1 MSDIPV
7 SQVPDPVL
15 ADEVELHRALGP
27 VHLTLIGVGA
37 TIGAGIFVIAGN
49 VAAQHAGPAVLL
61 SFVIAATGCF
71 FAALCYAELAA
82 MIPQAGS
89 AYTYTYA
96 TMGRFMAWFIGWNMV
111 LEFGV
116 SASTVAAGWS
126 GYFLNLLNQFGIDY
140 PPGWANA
147 PIAGTGISDM
157 HLTGA
162 VVNLPAGIMMLL
174 ITVILVVGI
183 TESARFN
190 AAMVAVKVGIIA
202 VVILFGLPH
211 IHQANFHPFI
221 PPNTGVR
228 GHFGV
233 SGILAASATI
243 FFAYVGFE
251 TVSVG
256 AQETRNPER
265 DVSISILAALAI
277 CTLLYV
283 LMSAVLLGITDY
295 HLLDVPDPVSFALA
309 REPALKWLVF
319 PVNIAAIAGLI
330 SVAFGSMYGQSRVFY
345 GMARDGFLPPAF
357 ARVHPIFRTP
367 HLCTIIVGVVGAAIA
382 AIFPLD
388 ILADLVS
395 IGTLMAFISVC
406 VGIMILRITCPKRLR
421 KFRTP
426 YVWFVAPAGII
437 VCGVMMFS
445 LSMGTW
451 VRLVVWTGLGF
462 LIYFGYS
469 IRHAAPWKWTV
480 SDEG

>member
-1 MSDIPV
+1 MSDAPALLI
-7 SQVPDPVL
+7 PDPVV
-15 ADEVELHRALGP
+15 AEDVKLHRALGP
-27 VHLTLIGVGA
+27 MHLTMIGVGA
-37 TIGAGIFVIAGN
+37 TIGAGIFVIAGT
-49 VAAQHAGPAVLL
+49 VSAEHAGPAVLL
-61 SFVIAATGCF
+61 SFLIAATGCF

-126 GYFLNLLNQFGIDY
+126 GYFLSLLHGFGIDY
-140 PPGWANA
+140 PAAWANA
-147 PIAGTGISDM
+147 PIAGTGISDL

-162 VVNLPAGIMMLL
+162 VVNLPAGLIMLA
-174 ITVILVVGI
+174 ITAILVVGI
-183 TESARFN
+183 SESARFN
-190 AAMVAVKVGIIA
+190 AVMVVLKVGIVA

-211 IHQANFHPFI
+211 VHMANLHPFI
-221 PPNTGVR
+221 PPNTGVW
-228 GHFGV
+228 GHFGP
-233 SGILAASATI
+233 SGVLAASGTV

-251 TVSVG
+251 TVSVA

-283 LMSAVLLGITDY
+283 LMSIVLIGIIDY
-295 HLLDVPDPVSFALA
+295 HLLDVADPVSFAL
-309 REPALKWLVF
+309 EHNPQLTWLVL

-330 SVAFGSMYGQSRVFY
+330 SVAFGSLYGQSRVFY
-345 GMARDGFLPPAF
+345 GMARDGFLPPVF
-357 ARVHPIFRTP
+357 AKVHPHFRTP
-367 HLCTIIVGVVGAAIA
+367 HLCTIITGVIGAAIA

-395 IGTLMAFISVC
+395 IGTLLAFISVC
-406 VGIMILRITCPKRLR
+406 VGILILRKTAPNVRR

-426 YVWFVAPAGII
+426 WVWFVAPAGIAT
-437 VCGVMMFS
+437 CGLMMFS
-445 LSMGTW
+445 LSNGTW
-451 VRLVVWTGLGF
+451 IRLVVWTAIGL

-469 IRHAAPWKWTV
+469 IRHAAPWKWSV
-480 SDEG
+480 SDES

>member
-1 MSDIPV
+1 MSETPADLI
-7 SQVPDPVL
+7 SDPVL
-15 ADEVELHRALGP
+15 ADEVELQRALGP
-27 VHLTLIGVGA
+27 LHLTLIGIGA

-49 VAAQHAGPAVLL
+49 VAAEHAGPAVLL

-126 GYFLNLLNQFGIDY
+126 GYFLNLLGQFGIAY

-147 PIAGTGISDM
+147 PIAGTGITDL

-162 VVNLPAGIMMLL
+162 VLNLPAGIMMLL

-183 TESARFN
+183 RESARFN
-190 AAMVAVKVGIIA
+190 AAMVALKVSIIA
-202 VVILFGLPH
+202 VVILFGLPY
-211 IHQANFHPFI
+211 IHEANFHPFI

-228 GHFGV
+228 GHFGA
-233 SGILAASATI
+233 SGVLAASATI

-265 DVSISILAALAI
+265 DVSISILAALAV

-283 LMSAVLLGITDY
+283 LMSTVLLGITDY

-357 ARVHPIFRTP
+357 ARVHPKYRTP
-367 HLCTIIVGVVGAAIA
+367 HLCTIIVGVVGAGIA

-406 VGIMILRITCPKRLR
+406 VGIMILRITCPKRER

-437 VCGVMMFS
+437 VCGIMMFS
-445 LSMGTW
+445 LSLGTW

>member
-1 MSDIPV
+1 MSDSSASLI
-7 SQVPDPVL
+7 PDPVL
-15 ADEVELHRALGP
+15 AEEVQLHRALGP
-27 VHLTLIGVGA
+27 VHLTLIGIGA

-49 VAAQHAGPAVLL
+49 VAAEHAGPAVLL

-111 LEFGV
+111 LEFGM

-126 GYFLNLLNQFGIDY
+126 GYFLNLLNQLGIAY

-147 PIAGTGISDM
+147 PIAGTGITDL
-157 HLTGA
+157 HWTGA
-162 VVNLPAGIMMLL
+162 VMNLPAAIMMLL
-174 ITVILVVGI
+174 ITWILVVGI

-190 AAMVAVKVGIIA
+190 ALMVAVKVGIIA
-202 VVILFGLPH
+202 LVILFGLPH
-211 IHQANFHPFI
+211 IHEANFHPFI
-221 PPNTGVR
+221 PENTGVR
-228 GHFGV
+228 GHFGI
-233 SGILAASATI
+233 SGVLAASATI

-256 AQETRNPER
+256 AQETKNPER
-265 DVSISILAALAI
+265 DVSISILVALGV

-309 REPALKWLVF
+309 RDPNLKWLVF

-357 ARVHPIFRTP
+357 ASVHPKFRTP
-367 HLCTIIVGVVGAAIA
+367 HICTIIVGVLGSAIA

-395 IGTLMAFISVC
+395 IGTLCAFIAVC
-406 VGIMILRITCPKRLR
+406 VGIMILRITAPKRPR

-426 YVWFVAPAGII
+426 FVWFVAPAGIL
-437 VCGVMMFS
+437 VCGTMMFS
-445 LSMGTW
+445 LSLGTW
-451 VRLVVWTGLGF
+451 VRLLVWTALGL
-462 LIYFGYS
+462 LIYFIYG
-469 IRHAAPWKWTV
+469 IRHAAPSKWSV
-480 SDEG
+480 SDES

>member
-1 MSDIPV
+1 VSDALSV
-7 SQVPDPVL
+7 LDPVL
-15 ADEVELHRALGP
+15 AEEVQLHRALGP

-49 VAAQHAGPAVLL
+49 VAAEHAGPAVLL
-61 SFVIAATGCF
+61 SFLVAATGCF

-96 TMGRFMAWFIGWNMV
+96 TMGRTMAWFIGWNMV

-126 GYFLNLLNQFGIDY
+126 GYFLNLLHEFGIDY
-140 PPGWANA
+140 PPAWANA
-147 PIAGTGISDM
+147 PIAGTGVTDL

-162 VVNLPAGIMMLL
+162 VLNLPAGIMMLL

-183 TESARFN
+183 TETARFN
-190 AAMVAVKVGIIA
+190 AAMVAVKIGIIA
-202 VVILFGLPH
+202 LVIVFGLPH
-211 IHQANFHPFI
+211 IHPGNFHPFI
-221 PPNTGVR
+221 PPNTGEK
-228 GHFGV
+228 GHFGY
-233 SGILAASATI
+233 SGIMAASATI

-283 LMSAVLLGITDY
+283 LMSVVLLGIIDY

-309 REPALKWLVF
+309 RDPSLRWLVF

-345 GMARDGFLPPAF
+345 GMARDGFLPPVF
-357 ARVHPIFRTP
+357 AKVHPRFRTP
-367 HLCTIIVGVVGAAIA
+367 ALCTIIVGVVGAAIA

-395 IGTLMAFISVC
+395 IGTLLAFISVC
-406 VGIMILRITCPKRLR
+406 VGIMILRVTAPKKLR

-426 YVWFVAPAGII
+426 YVWFVAPAG
-437 VCGVMMFS
+437 VFTCGAMMFF
-445 LSMGTW
+445 LNNGTW
-451 VRLVVWTGLGF
+451 VRLIVWTILGF
-462 LIYFGYS
+462 LIYFAYG
-469 IRHAAPWKWTV
+469 IRHAAPSKWSVT
-480 SDEG
+480 DEG